1 MTAQLPEESIL
12 GVLKA
17 STARLS
23 ASGICSALLDTR
35 VIMAHVLNRD
45 HAWLIGHGNEVFPH
59 HLYKEYEGL
68 IKRRELREPVAYLTG
83 NREFWSLP
91 FCVTPDTL
99 IPRPDSELLVE
110 TALKTIKENAGKVI
124 DLGTGTGC
132 LLLSL
137 LNEMSSLKGIGIDIS
152 LEAVA
157 VAERNANTL
166 GLLERSEFHVGSWN
180 VGATLI
186 AGGPFDIVI
195 SNPPY
200 VPELEIESLAPD
212 IRCFEPNYALDGGGD
227 GLDAYR
233 MISKALPRL
242 LKPGGYFFG
251 EFGLGQGEDLSE
263 IISSSGLLIEG
274 FENDISGHQ
283 RCIVARMAN

>member
-83 NREFWSLP
+83 NREFWSMP
-91 FCVTPDTL
+91 FRVTRDTL
-99 IPRPDSELLVE
+99 IPRPDSEILVE
-110 TALKTIKENAGKVI
+110 TALKTMTQNAEKVI

-137 LNEMSSLKGIGIDIS
+137 LNEKSSLTGIGVDIS
-152 LEAVA
+152 LEAVV
-157 VAERNANTL
+157 VAERNASIL
-166 GLLERSEFHVGSWN
+166 GLLERAEFRVGSWN
-180 VGATLI
+180 VCTTLI
-186 AGGPFDIVI
+186 AGGPFDVVI

-200 VPELEIESLAPD
+200 IPKPEIDSLAPD
-212 IRCFEPNYALDGGGD
+212 IRCFEPNHALNGGDD

-233 MISKALPRL
+233 MISKALPKL
-242 LKPGGYFFG
+242 LRPGGYFFG
-251 EFGLGQGEDLSE
+251 EFGRGQGEDLSK
-263 IISSSGLLIEG
+263 IIRHSGLLIEG